1 MEFKGKLSSEAVLW
15 NEAAKGRSSYRLHL
29 QAAKR
34 ILNVGDLDLELPIY
48 VPFVKRLFRNLPA
61 VNIL

>member
-1 MEFKGKLSSEAVLW
+1 MEFKAKLPLEAVLW
-15 NEAAKGRSSYRLHL
+15 NEVAKGGSSSPSSPST
-29 QAAKR
+29 AKG
-34 ILNVGDLDLELPIY
+34 ILNVGNLDLELPIY